1 MTRFSRGLIGQGYAI
16 CGFFANFAPGVV
28 KKYLWAG
35 RIDFQNPSFYKPA
48 HARAIRPGAVSIAPK
63 TGPAKL
69 LLQSDRIK
77 KGRTP
82 RY

>member
-1 MTRFSRGLIGQGYAI
+1 MIGQDYAI
-16 CGFFANFAPGVV
+16 CGFFANFVAGAA
-28 KKYLWAG
+28 KKSPAAG
-35 RIDFQNPSFYKPA
+35 RIDFQKPSFYKPA